1 MLIFKVIL
9 PDDQHKVSTFLA
21 LKEQGTH
28 FNDSLMK
35 SRSFRNPTIYK
46 KLVEFVDVDERRG
59 LAPSI
64 WGWEVGERER
74 WTTERIS
81 DMQKERSE
89 RLTASQDAGK
99 RDRIGFISSTATA
112 TSGRPS
118 YTSKPKRPPVP
129 APLPLAPTVAAV
141 PSGGK
146 AYSLIGVGGE
156 DLVTLS
162 GKRGRDQDGGEG
174 ERKRERIIGRDKY
187 GR

>member
-1 MLIFKVIL
+1 
-9 PDDQHKVSTFLA
+9 
-21 LKEQGTH
+21 
-28 FNDSLMK
+28 MK

-74 WTTERIS
+74 WTTKRIS

-89 RLTASQDAGK
+89 RLTASQEAGK
-99 RDRIGFISSTATA
+99 RDRIGFTSS
-112 TSGRPS
+112 SVSSSRPPYS
-118 YTSKPKRPPVP
+118 AKPKRPPVP
-129 APLPLAPTVAAV
+129 APPSAPTAAAV

-146 AYSLIGVGGE
+146 AYSLIGVSGE
-156 DLVTLS
+156 DLVAL
-162 GKRGRDQDGGEG
+162 GEKGGRDRDGNDGK
-174 ERKRERIIGRDKY
+174 RKREKTTGGEKY